1 MRWNQIATAWTRLVV
16 EVVSPRSSAPED
28 GAKQGDTARTG
39 SFISGLY
46 EENRMTP
53 YNRDDR
59 TERADWS
66 QHLSC

>member
-16 EVVSPRSSAPED
+16 EVVLPRSCAPKD
-28 GAKQGDTARTG
+28 GAKQGDTTRTG
-39 SFISGLY
+39 SFISGLC
-46 EENRMTP
+46 EENRMAP
-53 YNRDDR
+53 YTRDNR